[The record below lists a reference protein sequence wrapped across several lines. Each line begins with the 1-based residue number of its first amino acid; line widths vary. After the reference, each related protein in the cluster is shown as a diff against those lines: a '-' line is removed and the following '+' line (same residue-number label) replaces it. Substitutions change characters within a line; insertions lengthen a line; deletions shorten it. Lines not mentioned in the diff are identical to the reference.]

1 MEMVATH
8 FACAGIDRELFG
20 RKHVLP
26 EPLLAGV
33 GVLTLQCEGQG
44 HEPSASVHVFG
55 IQSSHIF
62 KVILQHRHDTV
73 REDCHTVLH
82 SLSVVDHDL
91 VSGKVEVLD
100 AKTEAFHES
109 QTAAVEDLGY
119 HLVYS
124 R

>member
-1 MEMVATH
+1 MARTEHGEVCPVGYEHPNHLAQGHGCRSWSFST
-8 FACAGIDRELFG
+8 ACAPAVSGLCECRI
-20 RKHVLP
+20 HPP
-26 EPLLAGV
+26 EGA
-33 GVLTLQCEGQG
+33 LQ
-44 HEPSASVHVFG
+44 SN
-55 IQSSHIF
+55 
-62 KVILQHRHDTV
+62 V

-82 SLSVVDHDL
+82 SLSVVDYDL